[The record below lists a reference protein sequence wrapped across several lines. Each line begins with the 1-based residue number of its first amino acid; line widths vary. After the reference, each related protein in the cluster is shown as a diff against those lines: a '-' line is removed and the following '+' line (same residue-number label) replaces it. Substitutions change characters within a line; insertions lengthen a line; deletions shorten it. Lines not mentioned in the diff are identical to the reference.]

1 MTLTLNSF
9 GVTTFYYSDSAY
21 ICPQGITGYIVTEIP
36 DEITVTEKQAITAG
50 DIIPKGNPLIIKG
63 TPSTTYEFV
72 PIDSDLPPIEN
83 NLLKGSNEKQFMPS
97 LKNYDIEYR
106 IFVVI
111 NGKPAWNWSQQ
122 SGYNSAHK
130 CYLVYNPREKH
141 SDQKSAGL
149 IEGFSYVPIK

>member
-21 ICPQGITGYIVTEIP
+21 ICPQGITGYIVTEIL

-50 DIIPKGNPLIIKG
+50 DIIPKRQPLIIRG
-63 TPSTTYEFV
+63 TPNTAYEFI
-72 PIDSDLPPIEN
+72 PIESDIPPIEN
-83 NLLKGSNEKQFMPS
+83 NLLKGSNEKKFMTS
-97 LKNYDIEYR
+97 LKNYDIKYM
-106 IFVVI
+106 IYILI
-111 NGKPAWNWSQQ
+111 NGKPAWGWSQQ
-122 SGYNSAHK
+122 SGYNAAHK

-149 IEGFSYVPIK
+149 IEGFIYVPIK